1 MRIILA
7 GGSGLIGRPLA
18 LHLRNH
24 NHQVIILSRNPD
36 KVLPFPADIQIV
48 RWNAQSPK
56 GWGHLVDGC
65 QAVINLAGENLAGR
79 GFFPQRWSRQRKEH
93 IQNSRLS
100 AGQAIVQA
108 IQQVTHKPQV
118 VVQASA
124 VGFYGP
130 RGDEILDEDSPPG
143 NDFLATLCQQW
154 EASTKSVETLGIR
167 HIVIRMGIYLTLE
180 GGALWRLL
188 LPYRFFAGGPMGS
201 GKQWYSWIHRQD
213 ALSAIRFL
221 IEHPQA
227 SGVYNLTA
235 PTPLTNAEFSRI
247 LGRVLSRPSWIPL
260 PRLLLFA
267 AFGEVATVVM
277 DGQRVLPKRLLELG
291 YRFQFPDAES
301 ALRDLLT

>member
-1 MRIILA
+1 
-7 GGSGLIGRPLA
+7 
-18 LHLRNH
+18 
-24 NHQVIILSRNPD
+24 
-36 KVLPFPADIQIV
+36 
-48 RWNAQSPK
+48 
-56 GWGHLVDGC
+56 
-65 QAVINLAGENLAGR
+65 
-79 GFFPQRWSRQRKEH
+79 
-93 IQNSRLS
+93 
-100 AGQAIVQA
+100 
-108 IQQVTHKPQV
+108 
-118 VVQASA
+118 
-124 VGFYGP
+124 
-130 RGDEILDEDSPPG
+130 
-143 NDFLATLCQQW
+143 
-154 EASTKSVETLGIR
+154 
-167 HIVIRMGIYLTLE
+167 
-180 GGALWRLL
+180 
-188 LPYRFFAGGPMGS
+188 MGS